1 MENGKFHS
9 MSHGIWNFH
18 ARTVARSVSATSS
31 NEDDVAGTMHALLYV
46 ELTDLVDLALSPRRP
61 RTWKFPF
68 HFHGKK
74 LRVEWNG
81 NFHRGMHLKKTT

>member
-18 ARTVARSVSATSS
+18 ARMVARSVSATSS

-81 NFHRGMHLKKTT
+81 NFHRGMHL